1 MENIFKDL
9 ISFFQNLI
17 KDFPKGDK
25 FEMGK
30 GILGL
35 LAALGM
41 LATFLD
47 FLKGIKPNSLQ
58 QDDKVA

>member
-35 LAALGM
+35 IAALGM

-47 FLKGIKPNSLQ
+47 FLKGIKSISPQ
-58 QDDKVA
+58 QEGKGA